1 MNADIARRVEEIALD
16 LASTLSVVDTP
27 GEVEIAEK
35 VYRIF
40 SEMSYYKANPQ
51 NLFYVD
57 VPNDPLKRKSV
68 IAILEG
74 KKAKSDKTVLMI
86 GHTDSVGISD
96 YGNLKEY
103 AHQPLKLTEKFREL
117 DLPQAV
123 KADLESGEYLFGR
136 GLFDMKSGDAVI
148 MAIMEMISEDIDH
161 FEGNLVFAAVCDEE
175 GNSAGML
182 TCVGEFGRIREER
195 GYDYLALLDAD
206 YITEEYEG
214 DPNKYIY
221 IGTVGKVMPT
231 FYVVG
236 KETHVGESFKGL
248 DPNQIAAAITSR
260 INLNPE
266 FSDVAD
272 GEVTLPPITLKQ
284 RDLKTEYSVQIA
296 KSAVVFFNYAT
307 HCSTPEVIL
316 RKMIRAAEECFEAV
330 TDTLN
335 NRYRTFCEMAHREF
349 KPLPW
354 VPRVMS
360 FDQLCAAVR
369 KEVTGLDEKIKEK
382 ARALMQEEMDSRD
395 RSTRIVAFVH
405 EMWSDKNPVVI
416 VYFSQPYYPH
426 VYVEGKRPK
435 EKALLEAVETAVKD
449 TKSDYKLGFKKFF
462 PYISDLSYGAV
473 PEEEGVVETFQE
485 NMPGYGITYDLPFEA
500 IRALNLP
507 VLDIGAFGKDAHKF
521 TERIEKKYTF
531 NVAPELLYRTIKNLL
546 K

>member
-195 GYDYLALLDAD
+195 GYDYLAL
-206 YITEEYEG
+206 
-214 DPNKYIY
+214 
-221 IGTVGKVMPT
+221 
-231 FYVVG
+231 
-236 KETHVGESFKGL
+236 
-248 DPNQIAAAITSR
+248 
-260 INLNPE
+260 
-266 FSDVAD
+266 
-272 GEVTLPPITLKQ
+272 
-284 RDLKTEYSVQIA
+284 
-296 KSAVVFFNYAT
+296 
-307 HCSTPEVIL
+307 
-316 RKMIRAAEECFEAV
+316 
-330 TDTLN
+330 
-335 NRYRTFCEMAHREF
+335 
-349 KPLPW
+349 
-354 VPRVMS
+354 
-360 FDQLCAAVR
+360 
-369 KEVTGLDEKIKEK
+369 
-382 ARALMQEEMDSRD
+382 
-395 RSTRIVAFVH
+395 
-405 EMWSDKNPVVI
+405 
-416 VYFSQPYYPH
+416 
-426 VYVEGKRPK
+426 
-435 EKALLEAVETAVKD
+435 
-449 TKSDYKLGFKKFF
+449 
-462 PYISDLSYGAV
+462 
-473 PEEEGVVETFQE
+473 
-485 NMPGYGITYDLPFEA
+485 
-500 IRALNLP
+500 
-507 VLDIGAFGKDAHKF
+507 
-521 TERIEKKYTF
+521 
-531 NVAPELLYRTIKNLL
+531 
-546 K
+546 

>member
-316 RKMIRAAEECFEAV
+316 RKMIRAAEECFEEV